1 MSEMMR
7 EGRIPIND
15 AEHAAVDKLIGENP
29 DANVSLTRR
38 DPGESGPLVVH
49 VDDDSYE
56 VADDGKRKKV
66 T

>member
-1 MSEMMR
+1 MSEMLQ
-7 EGRIPIND
+7 EGGVPLNED
-15 AEHAAVDKLIGENP
+15 EQGAVDKLRAENP
-29 DANVSLTRR
+29 DAPISMTRR

-49 VDDDSYE
+49 VEDDTYE